1 MKCPRAIQPAEFIL
15 AIGVSVRQAITNV
28 SYDAESASEAAGIR
42 RSKYGGVGL
51 GVFSSLGVILSVEA
65 FAHVDT
71 LNNLPARALSRLAVF
86 NRAVAA
92 WLFND

>member
-15 AIGVSVRQAITNV
+15 AIGLSVRQAITNV

-65 FAHVDT
+65 FLHADT
-71 LNNLPARALSRLAVF
+71 LNDLLARALSCPAVF
-86 NRAVAA
+86 KCAGAA
-92 WLFND
+92 

>member
-1 MKCPRAIQPAEFIL
+1 MKCPPAIQPAEFIL
-15 AIGVSVRQAITNV
+15 AIGVSVRQTITNA
-28 SYDAESASEAAGIR
+28 SWDPEPASEVAGIR
-42 RSKYGGVGL
+42 RRKYSGVGSGAL
-51 GVFSSLGVILSVEA
+51 SSLGVILSVEA

-92 WLFND
+92 RLFND